1 MTHISREEVI
11 KIAHGS
17 QLEMLEHEID
27 PFTQQIQNVLTYA
40 ARVTVIATHS
50 QDLSLKNINV
60 FRSDVVAPC
69 DAEIILQRAPEREGD
84 FFVVPV
90 ILENN

>member
-1 MTHISREEVI
+1 MTYISREEVI

-40 ARVTVIATHS
+40 ARVTAIAAS
-50 QDLSLKNINV
+50 CQDLSSKNVNV
-60 FRSDVVAPC
+60 FRCDVIVSS
-69 DAEIILQRAPEREGD
+69 DAETILQRAPEREGD

-90 ILENN
+90 ILEHN